1 MPNKPEPAGE
11 GPSHAFFPSA
21 EAPSFCSRAT
31 PVVPARD
38 DLRTFE
44 LERALA
50 EASGTLRLPSS
61 SPGASPSSR
70 PTYVP
75 DELMDPVVESGPIV
89 SISTPP
95 CLEVP
100 QPFERPSAPATIPA
114 PPRFAVRESDEAP
127 AEPPRGRGRAVFA
140 RVLFVLLFGGVTSLL
155 GYAFKAPLTD
165 AAHQVRAVAS
175 PMLAQ

>member
-1 MPNKPEPAGE
+1 MQDKPEPAGH
-11 GPSHAFFPSA
+11 GFFPAA

-50 EASGTLRLPSS
+50 EASGTKRIPSA

-75 DELMDPVVESGPIV
+75 DEVLDPMLESGPMV

-100 QPFERPSAPATIPA
+100 QAVERPSAPATVPA
-114 PPRFAVRESDEAP
+114 PPRFAPSEP
-127 AEPPRGRGRAVFA
+127 AEASVQAARPRGRALFA
-140 RVLFVLLFGGVTSLL
+140 RVLFVLLFGGVASLL
-155 GYAFKAPLTD
+155 GYAFKSPLTD
-165 AAHQVRAVAS
+165 AAQRVREVAVPVVAR
-175 PMLAQ
+175 